1 MNPPQYVQPN
11 TEFTLQPCI
20 TIPTFYTQLQD
31 QTLQELVYPLVQITM
46 GTASLMPSAAFFPF
60 RLHCASL
67 LIALSRQTK
76 VYIPVATL
84 LLEVCRCLGFLL

>member
-1 MNPPQYVQPN
+1 M
-11 TEFTLQPCI
+11 
-20 TIPTFYTQLQD
+20 
-31 QTLQELVYPLVQITM
+31 YPLVQITM

-76 VYIPVATL
+76 IYIPVATL
-84 LLEVCRCLGFLL
+84 LLEVCARASVLCSIFYDTVGVGMCTVAPIVVGRD